1 MVTVSIKLPL
11 ATVCDRF
18 PATTKEE
25 GMLELEEDCALEE
38 ETAEE
43 LDWIALE
50 EEIAEELDGLTLD
63 EEIAEELE
71 GLTLDEDAAKEL
83 DFPELLEAGTTGL
96 MAIPLQRTSSMYK

>member
-1 MVTVSIKLPL
+1 
-11 ATVCDRF
+11 
-18 PATTKEE
+18 
-25 GMLELEEDCALEE
+25 MLELEEDCALEE

-71 GLTLDEDAAKEL
+71 GLTLDEDAAEEDWEEIKENVL
-83 DFPELLEAGTTGL
+83 KQLRKEEGNGTDGLFDF
-96 MAIPLQRTSSMYK
+96 

>member
-1 MVTVSIKLPL
+1 
-11 ATVCDRF
+11 
-18 PATTKEE
+18 
-25 GMLELEEDCALEE
+25 MLELEEDCALEE

-71 GLTLDEDAAKEL
+71 GLTLDEDAAEEL
-83 DFPELLEAGTTGL
+83 DFPELLEAGIIGL
-96 MAIPLQRTSSMYK
+96 IAIPSQRTSSIYK

>member
-25 GMLELEEDCALEE
+25 GLLALEEDCAIE

-71 GLTLDEDAAKEL
+71 GLTLDEDAAEEL
-83 DFPELLEAGTTGL
+83 DFPELLEEAGIIGL
-96 MAIPLQRTSSMYK
+96 IAIPSQRTSSIYK